1 MKGGYQ
7 VPIILCKIYKKEG
20 YLWDYFIKKL
30 VDFTKMAFYAGIVI
44 CGFIFWFCKMYR
56 NVKICNLTSEFM
68 VW

>member
-44 CGFIFWFCKMYR
+44 CGFIF
-56 NVKICNLTSEFM
+56 
-68 VW
+68 